1 MSILDG
7 ANGRKFIAS
16 GPFDHEM
23 PYHYIVIADIRYWLN
38 HESEIYT
45 WMDENLPRGRMHQ
58 EGMTIALETEEQ
70 LTAFLLR
77 WS

>member
-7 ANGRKFIAS
+7 GNGRKFIAS

-58 EGMTIALETEEQ
+58 EGMTIALETKEQ

-77 WS
+77 WA